1 MDNVS
6 ISNLNGTIPF
16 EHQIEWANAKQ
27 EIGSV
32 YSINFAPSYPPIIDE
47 DAFDAPAVAR
57 GMADIA
63 AGRIIPWEQVKN
75 KLGL

>member
-1 MDNVS
+1 MGNIS

-16 EHQIEWANAKQ
+16 NYQIEWPDTKQ
-27 EIGSV
+27 EMGSV
-32 YSINFAPSYPPIIDE
+32 YSINFVPSYPHIIDE
-47 DAFDAPAVAR
+47 DALDAPAVAR

-63 AGRIIPWEQVKN
+63 AGRTITWEQVKN